1 MNPNEFNDM
10 PGDEMGSMEE
20 HQSESQ
26 AMMPLGAADFG
37 DDAGLPGIDEGGGG
51 TKSINGGAIIIA
63 LVVVVA
69 VGGLFLMRKFTQV
82 TLASAQDAAIEAFVN
97 NFIEAQ
103 EQAANGGTDDAEEKV
118 MAGLSQDRTERQV
131 DPDDLQR
138 DPFVIVSNREMI
150 DIPDEPLEVRE
161 DPAAVLARRQNQ
173 RRIDAE
179 SAAET
184 LVLKSVMGGSR
195 PLAIIDGQIYRPG
208 ETIAAGPTELVFR
221 VSKISTSSVEL
232 VHEAPELGMS
242 TVSGTAVTATLTL
255 D

>member
-1 MNPNEFNDM
+1 VNPNEFNDM

-20 HQSESQ
+20 QTPENQ

-37 DDAGLPGIDEGGGG
+37 DGAGVPGLDEGGGK
-51 TKSINGGAIIIA
+51 KSINGGAIIIA
-63 LVVVVA
+63 LVVAVS

-97 NFIEAQ
+97 QFIEQQ
-103 EQAANGGTDDAEEKV
+103 EQAGAGETDTAEEKV

-138 DPFVIVSNREMI
+138 DPFVIVQNREMV
-150 DIPDEPLEVRE
+150 DLSPEPLEVRE
-161 DPAAVLARRQNQ
+161 DPAAVLARRQAQ
-173 RRIDAE
+173 RRIDAVNASE
-179 SAAET
+179 ELS
-184 LVLKSVMGGSR
+184 LKSVMGGSR
-195 PLAIIDGQIYRPG
+195 PLAIINGQIYRPG
-208 ETIAAGPTELVFR
+208 ETIAAGPMELVFR
-221 VSKISTSSVEL
+221 IATISTSSVEL

-242 TVSGTAVTATLTL
+242 TVSGTAVTVTLTL